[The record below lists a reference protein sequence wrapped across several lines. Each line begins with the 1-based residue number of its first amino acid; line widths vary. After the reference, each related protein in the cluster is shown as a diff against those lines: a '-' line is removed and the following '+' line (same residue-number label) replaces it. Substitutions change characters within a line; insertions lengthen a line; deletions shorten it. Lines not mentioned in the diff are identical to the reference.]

1 MMIRHIRLRTFFG
14 VVAVLG
20 GLTVLSLAAE
30 KAPMPPK
37 GTTPNTGVASGFC
50 RVRELD
56 GMKVKNTE
64 GEDIGKIEDLV
75 IELDNGHVS
84 YAALSFGGV
93 LGVGNKL
100 FAIPFD
106 ALEVKTGKDAK
117 DTYFL
122 LAVDKE
128 RLKDAPGFD
137 KSHWPDLADRS
148 WSKEVDEFYAPHV
161 RSAKRPSRDAA
172 PRK

>member
-1 MMIRHIRLRTFFG
+1 MIRHFQMATLLG
-14 VVAVLG
+14 VVALFG
-20 GLTVLSLAAE
+20 TLTVLSLAEE
-30 KAPMPPK
+30 KAPKPPK

-56 GMKVKNTE
+56 GMKVKNME
-64 GEDIGKIEDLV
+64 GEDVGKIEDLV

-100 FAIPFD
+100 FAIPWN
-106 ALEVKTGKDAK
+106 ALEVKTGKDANDK
-117 DTYFL
+117 YFL

-128 RLKDAPGFD
+128 RLKEAPGFD
-137 KSHWPDLADRS
+137 KSQWPDLADRS
-148 WSKEVDEFYAPHV
+148 WSKEVDEFYAPH
-161 RSAKRPSRDAA
+161 SKTAKRPSGTVT
-172 PRK
+172 PRN